1 MRKTWGAI
9 ALAAAATLALAA
21 CGSATGSGA
30 TSGTASS
37 GVAATTGAVT
47 KLTIGASPVPQA
59 QILQFVQDN
68 LAKGAGLD
76 LKIVTFDDY
85 VLPNTSLAEGDIDAN
100 YFQHLPYYES
110 QVKDQGFT
118 FDHFAGIH
126 IEPYAAYS
134 SKYKKIEDVPDGAK
148 LGITNDPGNQARA
161 LQLLVKNNLITL
173 KDTGDTPPTLLDVAT
188 STKNFQFVEAAPEQL
203 VRSLQDV
210 DLAIIN
216 GNYAL
221 QAGLNPATDSLL
233 LESGVDSPYANFL
246 AVRAQDKTNPA
257 IVTLDGLLH
266 SPEVKAFI
274 QKQWPDGGVLP
285 AF

>member
-1 MRKTWGAI
+1 MRKTLGAI
-9 ALAAAATLALAA
+9 ALATAATLALAA
-21 CGSATGSGA
+21 CSSTADVTSNPSGAAASGA
-30 TSGTASS
+30 T
-37 GVAATTGAVT
+37 TT
-47 KLTIGASPVPQA
+47 LTIGASPVPQA
-59 QILQFVQDN
+59 EILQYVQDN

-85 VLPNTSLAEGDIDAN
+85 VLPNTALNDGEIDAN

-110 QVKDQGFT
+110 QVKDQGFK

-126 IEPYAAYS
+126 IEPLAVYS

-161 LQLLVKNNLITL
+161 LDLLVKNDLLTL
-173 KDTGDTPPTLLDVAT
+173 KDTGDALPTLLDIAT
-188 STKNFQFVEAAPEQL
+188 NPKSFQFVEAAPEQL

-216 GNYAL
+216 GNFAL
-221 QAGLNPATDSLL
+221 PAGLNPTTDSLL
-233 LESGVDSPYANFL
+233 LESGVDNPYANFL
-246 AVRAQDKTNPA
+246 AVRAEDKTNPA
-257 IVTLDGLLH
+257 LVKLDGLLH

-274 QKQWPDGGVLP
+274 EKRWPSGEVLP

>member
-1 MRKTWGAI
+1 MRKTLGAI
-9 ALAAAATLALAA
+9 ALATAATLALGA
-21 CGSATGSGA
+21 CSSTADTTSSLSGA
-30 TSGTASS
+30 AASS
-37 GVAATTGAVT
+37 VTTT
-47 KLTIGASPVPQA
+47 LTIGASPVPQA
-59 QILQFVQDN
+59 EILQYVQDN

-85 VLPNTSLAEGDIDAN
+85 VLPNTSLAEGEIDAN

-110 QVKDQGFT
+110 QVTDQGFD

-126 IEPYAAYS
+126 IEPLAVYS

-161 LQLLVKNNLITL
+161 LDLLVKNDLLTL
-173 KDTGDTPPTLLDVAT
+173 KDTGDALPTLLDIAANPK
-188 STKNFQFVEAAPEQL
+188 SLEFVEAAPEQL

-216 GNYAL
+216 GNFAL
-221 QAGLNPATDSLL
+221 PAGLNPTTDSLL
-233 LESGVDSPYANFL
+233 LESGVDNPHANFL
-246 AVRAQDKTNPA
+246 AVRAKDKTNPA
-257 IVTLDGLLH
+257 LVKLDGLLH
-266 SPEVKAFI
+266 SAEVKAFI
-274 QKQWPDGGVLP
+274 EKRWPSGEVLP

>member
-21 CGSATGSGA
+21 CGSATASS
-30 TSGTASS
+30 TSGSTSAS
-37 GVAATTGAVT
+37 AAASADAVT

-110 QVKDQGFT
+110 QVKDQGFK

-134 SKYKKIEDVPDGAK
+134 SKYKKIADVPDGAK
-148 LGITNDPGNQARA
+148 FGITNDPGNQARA
-161 LQLLVKNNLITL
+161 LDLLVKNNLITL
-173 KDTGDTPPTLLDVAT
+173 KDTGDTPPTLLDIAT
-188 STKNFQFVEAAPEQL
+188 NTKNFQFIEAAPEQL
-203 VRSLQDV
+203 VRSLEDV

-221 QAGLNPATDSLL
+221 EAGLNPATDSLL
-233 LESGVDSPYANFL
+233 LESGVDNPYANFL
-246 AVRAQDKTNPA
+246 AVRAEDKTNPA
-257 IVTLDGLLH
+257 IVKLDGLLH

-274 QKQWPDGGVLP
+274 EKQWPDGGVLA

>member
-9 ALAAAATLALAA
+9 ALATAATLALAA
-21 CGSATGSGA
+21 CGSAGASDA
-30 TSGTASS
+30 TSASTA
-37 GVAATTGAVT
+37 AASAGAVT
-47 KLTIGASPVPQA
+47 TLTIGASPVPQA

-68 LAKGAGLD
+68 LAKGAGLN

-85 VLPNTSLAEGDIDAN
+85 VLPNTSLAEGELDAN

-110 QVKDQGFT
+110 QVKAQGFK

-126 IEPYAAYS
+126 IEPLAVYS
-134 SKYKKIEDVPDGAK
+134 SKYKKIADVPDGAK

-161 LQLLVKNNLITL
+161 LELLVKNGLLTL
-173 KDTGDTPPTLLDVAT
+173 KDTGDTLPTLLDIAT
-188 STKNFQFVEAAPEQL
+188 NPKNLQFVEAAPEQL

-221 QAGLNPATDSLL
+221 DAGLNPTKDSLL
-233 LESGVDSPYANFL
+233 IESGVDNPYANFL
-246 AVRAQDKTNPA
+246 AVRAEDKTNPA
-257 IVTLDGLLH
+257 IVKLDGLLH
-266 SPEVKAFI
+266 SAEVRAFI
-274 QKQWPDGGVLP
+274 EKQWPDGGVLP

>member
-9 ALAAAATLALAA
+9 ALATAVTLALAA
-21 CGSATGSGA
+21 CGSATASD
-30 TSGTASS
+30 TSSAS
-37 GVAATTGAVT
+37 TGAASAGSVT
-47 KLTIGASPVPQA
+47 TLTIGASPVPQA

-68 LAKGAGLD
+68 LAKGAGLN

-85 VLPNTSLAEGDIDAN
+85 VLPNTSLAEGELDAN

-110 QVKDQGFT
+110 QVKAQGFK

-126 IEPYAAYS
+126 IEPLAIYS
-134 SKYKKIEDVPDGAK
+134 SKYKKIADVPDGAK

-161 LQLLVKNNLITL
+161 LELLVKNSLLTL
-173 KDTGDTPPTLLDVAT
+173 KDTGDALPTLLDIAT
-188 STKNFQFVEAAPEQL
+188 NPKNLQFVETAPEQL

-216 GNYAL
+216 GNFAL
-221 QAGLNPATDSLL
+221 DAGLNPTTDSLL
-233 LESGVDSPYANFL
+233 IESGVDNPYANFL
-246 AVRAQDKTNPA
+246 AVRAEDKTNPA
-257 IVTLDGLLH
+257 IVKLDGLLH

-274 QKQWPDGGVLP
+274 EKQWPDGGVLP

>member
-9 ALAAAATLALAA
+9 ALATAATLALAA
-21 CGSATGSGA
+21 CGSATASDA
-30 TSGTASS
+30 TSASTA
-37 GVAATTGAVT
+37 AATTGAVT
-47 KLTIGASPVPQA
+47 TLTIGASPVPQA

-68 LAKGAGLD
+68 LAKGAGLN

-85 VLPNTSLAEGDIDAN
+85 VLPNTSLAEGELDAN

-110 QVKDQGFT
+110 QVKAQGFK

-126 IEPYAAYS
+126 IEPLAVYS
-134 SKYKKIEDVPDGAK
+134 SKYKKIADVPDGAK

-161 LQLLVKNNLITL
+161 LELLVKNGLLTL
-173 KDTGDTPPTLLDVAT
+173 KDTGDTLPTLLDIAT
-188 STKNFQFVEAAPEQL
+188 NPKNLQFVEAAPEQL

-221 QAGLNPATDSLL
+221 DAGLNPTKDSLL
-233 LESGVDSPYANFL
+233 IESGVDNPYANFL
-246 AVRAQDKTNPA
+246 AVRAEDKTNPA
-257 IVTLDGLLH
+257 IVKLDGLLH

-274 QKQWPDGGVLP
+274 EKQWPDGGVLP

>member
-21 CGSATGSGA
+21 CGSATASDA
-30 TSGTASS
+30 TSASTA
-37 GVAATTGAVT
+37 AASTDAVT
-47 KLTIGASPVPQA
+47 TLTIGASPVPQA

-68 LAKGAGLD
+68 LAKGAGLN

-85 VLPNTSLAEGDIDAN
+85 VLPNTSLAEGELDAN

-110 QVKDQGFT
+110 QVKDQGFK

-134 SKYKKIEDVPDGAK
+134 SKYKKIADVPDGAK
-148 LGITNDPGNQARA
+148 FGITNDPGNQARA
-161 LQLLVKNNLITL
+161 LDLLVKNGLLTL
-173 KDTGDTPPTLLDVAT
+173 KDTGDTLPTLLDIAT
-188 STKNFQFVEAAPEQL
+188 NPKNFQFVEAAPEQL

-221 QAGLNPATDSLL
+221 EAGLNPAKDSLL
-233 LESGVDSPYANFL
+233 LESGVDNPYANFL
-246 AVRAQDKTNPA
+246 AVRAKDKTNPA
-257 IVTLDGLLH
+257 IVKLDGLLH
-266 SPEVKAFI
+266 SAEVKAFI

>member
-1 MRKTWGAI
+1 MRKTWGVI
-9 ALAAAATLALAA
+9 ALATAATLALAA
-21 CGSATGSGA
+21 CGSATASDTTSASAGA
-30 TSGTASS
+30 ASS
-37 GVAATTGAVT
+37 GAVT
-47 KLTIGASPVPQA
+47 TLTIGASPVPQA

-68 LAKGAGLD
+68 LAKGAGLN

-85 VLPNTSLAEGDIDAN
+85 VLPNTSLAEGELDAN

-110 QVKDQGFT
+110 QVKAQGFK

-126 IEPYAAYS
+126 IEPLAIYS
-134 SKYKKIEDVPDGAK
+134 SKYKKIADVPDGAK

-161 LQLLVKNNLITL
+161 LELLVKNSLITL
-173 KDTGDTPPTLLDVAT
+173 KDTGDALPTLLDIAT
-188 STKNFQFVEAAPEQL
+188 NPKNLQFVETAPEQL

-216 GNYAL
+216 GNFAL
-221 QAGLNPATDSLL
+221 DAGLNPTKDSLL
-233 LESGVDSPYANFL
+233 IESGVDNPYANFL
-246 AVRAQDKTNPA
+246 AVRAEDKTKPA
-257 IVTLDGLLH
+257 LVKLDGLLH

-274 QKQWPDGGVLP
+274 EKQWPDGGVLP

>member
-9 ALAAAATLALAA
+9 ALATAATLALAA
-21 CGSATGSGA
+21 CGSATASDA
-30 TSGTASS
+30 TSASTA
-37 GVAATTGAVT
+37 AASAGAVT
-47 KLTIGASPVPQA
+47 TLTIGASPVPQA

-68 LAKGAGLD
+68 LAKGAGLN

-85 VLPNTSLAEGDIDAN
+85 VLPNTSLAEGELDAN

-110 QVKDQGFT
+110 QVKAQGFK

-126 IEPYAAYS
+126 IEPLAVYS
-134 SKYKKIEDVPDGAK
+134 SKYKKIADVPDGAK

-161 LQLLVKNNLITL
+161 LDLLVKNGLLTL
-173 KDTGDTPPTLLDVAT
+173 KDTGDTLPTLLDIAT
-188 STKNFQFVEAAPEQL
+188 NPKNFQFVEAAPEQL

-221 QAGLNPATDSLL
+221 DAGLNPTKDSLL
-233 LESGVDSPYANFL
+233 LESGVDNPYANFL
-246 AVRAQDKTNPA
+246 AVRAEDKTNPA
-257 IVTLDGLLH
+257 IVRLDGLLH

-274 QKQWPDGGVLP
+274 EKQWPDGGVLP

>member
-21 CGSATGSGA
+21 CGSATASDA
-30 TSGTASS
+30 TSASTA
-37 GVAATTGAVT
+37 AATTGAVT

-68 LAKGAGLD
+68 LAKGAGLN

-85 VLPNTSLAEGDIDAN
+85 VLPNTSLAEGELDAN

-110 QVKDQGFT
+110 QVKDQGFK

-148 LGITNDPGNQARA
+148 FGITNDPGNQARA
-161 LQLLVKNNLITL
+161 LDLLVKNNLITL
-173 KDTGDTPPTLLDVAT
+173 KDTGDTPPTLLDIAT
-188 STKNFQFVEAAPEQL
+188 NTKNFQFVEAAPEQL

-221 QAGLNPATDSLL
+221 DAGLNPTKDSLL
-233 LESGVDSPYANFL
+233 IESGVDNPYANFL
-246 AVRAQDKTNPA
+246 AVRAEDKTNPA
-257 IVTLDGLLH
+257 IVKLDGLLH

-274 QKQWPDGGVLP
+274 EKQWPDGGVLP

>member
-9 ALAAAATLALAA
+9 ALATAATLALAA
-21 CGSATGSGA
+21 CGSAGA
-30 TSGTASS
+30 SDVTSASTAGPS
-37 GVAATTGAVT
+37 AGAVT
-47 KLTIGASPVPQA
+47 TLTIGASPVPQA

-68 LAKGAGLD
+68 LAKGAGLN

-85 VLPNTSLAEGDIDAN
+85 VLPNTSLAEGEIDAN

-110 QVKDQGFT
+110 QVKAQGFK

-126 IEPYAAYS
+126 IEPLAVYS
-134 SKYKKIEDVPDGAK
+134 SKYKKIADVPDGAK

-161 LQLLVKNNLITL
+161 LDLLVKNGLLTL
-173 KDTGDTPPTLLDVAT
+173 KDTGDTLPTLLDIAT
-188 STKNFQFVEAAPEQL
+188 NPKSFQFVEAAPEQL

-221 QAGLNPATDSLL
+221 DAGLNPTEDSLL
-233 LESGVDSPYANFL
+233 IESGIDNPYANFL
-246 AVRAQDKTNPA
+246 AVRAEDKTNPA

-274 QKQWPDGGVLP
+274 DKQWPDGGVLP

>member
-21 CGSATGSGA
+21 CGSASA
-30 TSGTASS
+30 SGTAATSASS
-37 GVAATTGAVT
+37 TAAASGTLT

-110 QVKDQGFT
+110 QVKDQGFK

-148 LGITNDPGNQARA
+148 FGITNDPGNQARA
-161 LQLLVKNNLITL
+161 LDLLVKNHLITL
-173 KDTGDTPPTLLDVAT
+173 KDTGDTPPTLLDIAT
-188 STKNFQFVEAAPEQL
+188 NTKNFQFIEAAPEQL

-233 LESGVDSPYANFL
+233 LESGVDNPYANFL
-246 AVRAQDKTNPA
+246 AVRAEDKTKPA
-257 IVTLDGLLH
+257 IVKLDALLH

-274 QKQWPDGGVLP
+274 EKQWPDGGVLP